1 MHNTVLKTLFT
12 ATRRASRAE
21 SDGSWIGSDP
31 TFHWLVR
38 HVGTFFA
45 HVAQT
50 RVVYVEKQGP
60 GRAVLSTDMLFRLT
74 LLASVVAVALA
85 TEPIKVDRK
94 VLFHSHNDYVHH
106 RPVYDAFDHGVLSF
120 ESDFW
125 FDEHKKALYVAHT
138 PLGID
143 HSKTFNTQTVDRV
156 LNIVQGKYSDK
167 YPASNVK
174 KFFAEPKNQ
183 TTAHPDWYKYFS
195 EGFGG
200 VRPIMILAE
209 PKTSADPDMWKTV
222 VDALGELR
230 SQGLL
235 TRYEYGKVHF
245 GPVIVVGTGNTP
257 YSQVVATPVRDYFM
271 DCHAD
276 GLKDEHGQF
285 QYNATACPISSAG
298 YPSVPHSNLG
308 LTPPP
313 KAAIPYFAKYTCDAH
328 IINSTVRFYG
338 VPKTAGRIDDFNML
352 LQQGAD
358 WLNIDHFDDVKRY
371 S

>member
-1 MHNTVLKTLFT
+1 
-12 ATRRASRAE
+12 
-21 SDGSWIGSDP
+21 
-31 TFHWLVR
+31 
-38 HVGTFFA
+38 
-45 HVAQT
+45 
-50 RVVYVEKQGP
+50 
-60 GRAVLSTDMLFRLT
+60 MLLRLT
-74 LLASVVAVALA
+74 LLACVAAVALA

-106 RPVYDAFDHGVLSF
+106 RPVYDAFDHGVLSY

-125 FDEHKKALYVAHT
+125 YDKHKKELYVAHT
-138 PLGID
+138 PLSID
-143 HSKTFNTQTVDRV
+143 HSKTFKMQTVDRV
-156 LNIVQGKYSDK
+156 LKIVQGKYSNK
-167 YPASNVK
+167 YPVSNVK
-174 KFFAEPKNQ
+174 KFYADPKNQ
-183 TTAHPDWYKYFS
+183 PTAYPDWYKYFS

-209 PKTSADPDMWKTV
+209 PKTPADPDMWKTV

-230 SQGLL
+230 SKGLL
-235 TRYEYGKVHF
+235 TRYEHGKVHF

-257 YSQVVATPVRDYFM
+257 YPQVVANPVRDYFI

-276 GLKDEHGQF
+276 GLRDEKGHF

-328 IINSTVRFYG
+328 MINSTVRFYG

-358 WLNIDHFDDVKRY
+358 WLNIDHFEDVRRY

>member
-1 MHNTVLKTLFT
+1 M
-12 ATRRASRAE
+12 
-21 SDGSWIGSDP
+21 
-31 TFHWLVR
+31 
-38 HVGTFFA
+38 
-45 HVAQT
+45 
-50 RVVYVEKQGP
+50 VE
-60 GRAVLSTDMLFRLT
+60 
-74 LLASVVAVALA
+74 
-85 TEPIKVDRK
+85 
-94 VLFHSHNDYVHH
+94 
-106 RPVYDAFDHGVLSF
+106 
-120 ESDFW
+120 
-125 FDEHKKALYVAHT
+125 
-138 PLGID
+138 
-143 HSKTFNTQTVDRV
+143 
-156 LNIVQGKYSDK
+156 
-167 YPASNVK
+167 
-174 KFFAEPKNQ
+174 
-183 TTAHPDWYKYFS
+183 
-195 EGFGG
+195 
-200 VRPIMILAE
+200 
-209 PKTSADPDMWKTV
+209 
-222 VDALGELR
+222 ALGELR
-230 SQGLL
+230 SHGRR

-328 IINSTVRFYG
+328 IINSTDRFYG